1 MKEHSIHPIAAVSR
15 MTGLS
20 AHVIRAWEKR
30 YGAVKPVRTEG
41 NHRLYTDEDVD
52 RLLLLREA
60 VKTGRNIGR
69 IAKLQNDELREL
81 IGGASR
87 AQGIRYEPPSTSENN
102 LIISENYVRECLE
115 SVNLLDSKRLAETL
129 YRSSVTLGHISVVEK
144 VVIPLMGKIG
154 DFWSEGS
161 LRILHEHMASAVVR
175 TFLGDILRS
184 LDHGKNSPRGIATTL
199 AGERHEL
206 GALTAAVAAALE
218 GWHIQYLGS
227 NLPWE
232 EIAQAAELS
241 RAHVVLLSIILV
253 SDEIM
258 AISEIEKLRS
268 FLPEH
273 VVIFLGGR
281 LSPSLRPALERPG
294 IEWLDGTRE
303 LRLRLHDLSI
313 ATSKHP

>member
-1 MKEHSIHPIAAVSR
+1 MKEHSIHPIAVVSK

-30 YGAVKPVRTEG
+30 YGVVVPVRTEG

-60 VKTGRNIGR
+60 VKTGRSIGR

-81 IGGASR
+81 IGSTSR
-87 AQGIRYEPPSTSENN
+87 SHEIRYEPLSTVEDN

-115 SVNLLDSKRLAETL
+115 SVKLLDSKRLAETL
-129 YRSSVTLGHISVVEK
+129 YRSSVSLGHITVVEK
-144 VVIPLMGKIG
+144 VVIPFMRKIG
-154 DFWSEGS
+154 DFWSEGRI
-161 LRILHEHMASAVVR
+161 RILHEHMASVVVR
-175 TFLGDILRS
+175 TFLGDLLRS
-184 LDHGKNSPRGIATTL
+184 LDYAKDSPRGIATTL

-218 GWHIQYLGS
+218 GWHIQFLGS

-241 RAHVVLLSIILV
+241 RAHVVLISIILV
-253 SDEIM
+253 SDEIKT
-258 AISEIEKLRS
+258 ISEVDKLRS

-273 VVIFLGGR
+273 IVILMGGR
-281 LSPSLRPALERPG
+281 LPPSLRPTLERPG
-294 IEWLDGTRE
+294 IEWLDGMRE

-313 ATSKHP
+313 ATSNHP